1 MLMSA
6 VAIHVKTVVPALML
20 LIALHA
26 TVLLDTL
33 AQTVKQVV
41 FHSRPAFSRIDCLN
55 ALICPMQM
63 FHIRRR
69 IDYID

>member
-41 FHSRPAFSRIDCLN
+41 FHSRPAFSRIDGLECTYLSN
-55 ALICPMQM
+55 ANVP
-63 FHIRRR
+63 
-69 IDYID
+69 YTTKN